1 MLDLLTLLLRDLGLM
16 VYGGS
21 LLAFTLLVA
30 CTRARVI
37 PYLTLPQAIRAYRA
51 WGPGLGL
58 SMGAI
63 VLHALLHHYLT
74 RGGFS
79 WPLDDPATPAW
90 MVFFVAWVSNLRLEV
105 WTLDPLRKLD
115 SPEEGVTDLPAFEQA
130 ADRLLLHMSAQ
141 SALIFITVVLF
152 FFDAHT

>member
-21 LLAFTLLVA
+21 LFALTILVA
-30 CTRARVI
+30 CARIKVI
-37 PYLTLPQAIRAYRA
+37 PTVRLPEAIRVYRA

-63 VLHALLHHYLT
+63 VLYALLHHYLT
-74 RGGFS
+74 RGAFS
-79 WPLDDPATPAW
+79 WPLDDAATPAW
-90 MVFFVAWVSNLRLEV
+90 AVFFVAWVSNLRLEV

-115 SPEEGVTDLPAFEQA
+115 SPEDGIADMPAYERA
-130 ADRLLLHMSAQ
+130 ADWLLAHMTAQ
-141 SALIFITVVLF
+141 SLLIITTIVLF
-152 FFDAHT
+152 FFAEHS